1 MPASVFCPCWRDAE
15 LYSRPRSLSYPDL
28 NAGPEPRVVASWR
41 RDAIS
46 RVCCSCNATPAF
58 AIPASG
64 ISCNATLASATLA
77 SATLASLSQT
87 CVYLCS
93 LFLSNTFS
101 LSSSSYYLSWRV
113 LKFQG
118 FQSFQHYRRF
128 RRVFSLYRFILCEY
142 SRFPLDFLFHWLCE

>member
-1 MPASVFCPCWRDAE
+1 MDSAFSEEKLVDWTQGVSRLKESAFP
-15 LYSRPRSLSYPDL
+15 SRPHL
-28 NAGPEPRVVASWR
+28 NADLAFEASMR
-41 RDAIS
+41 RDSRVCYS

-77 SATLASLSQT
+77 SATLASLSQI

-101 LSSSSYYLSWRV
+101 LHLIIFRGACASSRDFRV
-113 LKFQG
+113 VG
-118 FQSFQHYRRF
+118 FSE
-128 RRVFSLYRFILCEY
+128 I
-142 SRFPLDFLFHWLCE
+142 